1 MSLARR
7 MLVAS
12 VILAILVAGAFAAL
26 IFAVSTLRDANE
38 REARSKD
45 VTEATLQLEKLVVDM
60 ETGLRGFTLT
70 GDRRVLQPYTAARAD
85 LSRSQRVF
93 LERAS
98 LEAGQL
104 RRATQIT
111 RLISVYVRDYAAPV
125 IELAREIP
133 AAARSAP
140 VTLEGKKH
148 TDEIRRRFDRFI
160 VEENELARWAA
171 SNAASRSDRAL
182 AVGAVGVAASTL
194 LIVLFGVLLGRSIGR
209 PVRAL
214 ASGASRL
221 AGGELSHRLP
231 TEGPG
236 ELGELTRSFNSMAE
250 EVERGHGE
258 LELQNAKLRE
268 SERLKSELITIVSH
282 ELRTPLA
289 SVLGFT
295 SLLLQRDF
303 DPQARRHYLGIVDAQ
318 ARRLAT
324 LLEDFLDVQRIEDGR
339 LELAQELVDMASL
352 LGEQVELYRAQSPK
366 HRLRLEL
373 PKRPLPVRGDA
384 NRLAQVVGNLLS
396 NAIKY
401 SPEGG
406 VVVLAGAAEDDA
418 VRVSIRDEGL
428 GIASDQQSRIFTKFF
443 RGEAGASGIGGT
455 GLGLAV
461 SREIVEAHGGRIGF
475 SSKAGSGST
484 FWLELPV
491 GGRSGVENLEE
502 DRHRTERKELQR

>member
-1 MSLARR
+1 MSIGRR

-12 VILAILVAGAFAAL
+12 AVLAVLVAGAFAAL
-26 IFAVSTLRDANE
+26 IFAISTLREANE

-45 VTEATLQLEKLVVDM
+45 LTVASLQLEKLLVDL

-70 GDRRVLQPYTAARAD
+70 GNRRVLQPYTTARAE
-85 LSRSQRVF
+85 LPRRRNTF

-98 LEAGQL
+98 VDSGQFE
-104 RRATQIT
+104 RAIRISRQISQY
-111 RLISVYVRDYAAPV
+111 IRDYAVPV
-125 IELAREIP
+125 IELTRESP

-140 VTLEGKKH
+140 VTIEGKRQ
-148 TDEIRRRFDRFI
+148 TDEIRRAFDAFLAQ
-160 VEENELARWAA
+160 ENQLALQAVA
-171 SNAASRSDRAL
+171 SASSRSDRAL
-182 AVGAVGVAASTL
+182 AVGAVGLGASTL
-194 LIVLFGVLLGRSIGR
+194 LIVLFGVYLGRAIGA
-209 PVRAL
+209 PVRAV

-221 AGGELSHRLP
+221 AEGDLAHRLP

-236 ELGELTRSFNSMAE
+236 EIGELTRSFNTMAE
-250 EVERGHGE
+250 ELQRGNDE
-258 LELQNAKLRE
+258 LRLQNAKLRE

-303 DPQARRHYLGIVDAQ
+303 DPQARRHYLGIIDAQ
-318 ARRLAT
+318 ARRLAA

-339 LELAQELVDMASL
+339 LELAQDLVDMAAL
-352 LGEQVELYRAQSPK
+352 LSEQVELYRAESPR
-366 HRLRLEL
+366 HRLRLDLQE
-373 PKRPLPVRGDA
+373 RPLPVRGDA

-401 SPEGG
+401 SPDGG
-406 VVVLAGAAEDDA
+406 VVALAGEHEDGA

-443 RGEAGASGIGGT
+443 RGEAATSGIGGT

-475 SSKAGSGST
+475 SSKAGAGST
-484 FWLELPV
+484 FWLELPTAAAYTAGTLKEPN
-491 GGRSGVENLEE
+491 GG
-502 DRHRTERKELQR
+502 ERKETDS

>member
-7 MLVAS
+7 MVVAS
-12 VILAILVAGAFAAL
+12 VVVAVLVAGAFAAL
-26 IFAVSTLRDANE
+26 IFAVATLRDASQ

-45 VTEATLQLEKLVVDM
+45 VTVATLQLQKLVVDM
-60 ETGLRGFTLT
+60 ETGLRGLTLT
-70 GDRRVLQPYTAARAD
+70 GNLRVLQPYTAARAE
-85 LSRSQRVF
+85 LPRRQRIF
-93 LERAS
+93 IERALDDS
-98 LEAGQL
+98 AQL
-104 RRATQIT
+104 RRATAIA
-111 RLISVYVRDYAAPV
+111 RLIGAYVRDYAMPV
-125 IELAREIP
+125 IELVGESP
-133 AAARSAP
+133 AAARSAT
-140 VTLEGKKH
+140 VTIEGKRK
-148 TDEIRRRFDRFI
+148 TDEIRGLFDRFLA
-160 VEENELARWAA
+160 EENQLARAAA
-171 SNAASRSDRAL
+171 STADRRSDRAL

-194 LIVLFGVLLGRSIGR
+194 LIVLYGLLLGRAVGG
-209 PVRAL
+209 PVRAV

-236 ELGELTRSFNSMAE
+236 EIGELTRSFNSMAE
-250 EVERGHGE
+250 EVQRGHDE

-268 SERLKSELITIVSH
+268 GERLKSELIAIVSH
-282 ELRTPLA
+282 ELRTPLS

-303 DPQARRHYLGIVDAQ
+303 DPEARRHYLGIVDAQ
-318 ARRLAT
+318 ARRLAA
-324 LLEDFLDVQRIEDGR
+324 LLEDFLDLQMIEDGR
-339 LELAQELVDMASL
+339 LELAQESVDMGSL
-352 LGEQVELYRAQSPK
+352 LDEQAQLYRAQSPK
-366 HRLRLEL
+366 HRLLLEL
-373 PKRPLPVRGDA
+373 PGRPLSVRGDS

-406 VVVLAGAAEDDA
+406 VVKVAGETEDGA

-428 GIASDQQSRIFTKFF
+428 GIAPSQQSRIFTKFF

-475 SSKAGSGST
+475 SSKAGAGST

-491 GGRSGVENLEE
+491 ADAVAAEPGKEGRNGI
-502 DRHRTERKELQR
+502 ERKETLR